1 MISKRSRRSTQPQEK
16 LKQFA
21 INSSNGVD
29 GTKPV
34 TDMNTILDMENLT
47 VNDDGSVSLRNP
59 LLKLYAAPSTIVG
72 NPNIL
77 YTERHYISFSNR
89 TPVFTIFTRDTFSR
103 CSVTIKGYTY
113 YARTEITISQEDFGA
128 LANLA
133 NATII
138 NTSSST
144 IIGNCTI
151 NASVAAELG
160 LIDSKL
166 FVDSPE
172 DPSED
177 PFENLSITL
186 PRYLQL
192 TETSTNVFELKI
204 ITPEMNTLTTSES
217 DIKLN
222 PNMTLDNPYAVRD
235 TYGSEVV
242 QVSGILPYVLPNSIT
257 WFEKINDSA
266 TVNSESVFIKDLNSV
281 ASLLEDGISDKD
293 IVVAD
298 VSSNGGTFMSFTV
311 APNITVVLRIF
322 SKNGQT
328 YLKGTFSKDI
338 YDGYLEGGISVGIT
352 FGILKYPIN
361 KTSNTTVE
369 IFPTYNGDLYPD
381 SPVASASL
389 NLIVNPTEG
398 DFEVPLYLEGA
409 AYETGSYIL
418 SDKVSPNDA
427 FEYWKEQKTSEI
439 VGEFYRLCVVQASVN
454 YTSNYSVRKG
464 AIPNVTVPE
473 VTENVRQDSYRAV
486 SSVDVSQ
493 NANDVYLKAFCKFP
507 KMSDFYCKWEYSLDG
522 VSWNAYG
529 DLHTQSDEIFV
540 EVPDVNNSKMPS
552 ETHIVNKLPVATV
565 TDYIA
570 SRPDILSLQAVKAQ
584 VPEDVDVLAL
594 VYRFRIFPILSKKTV
609 DASHIKGSL
618 GSDIAYFETRVPSG
632 TGTEYLTTDMPNA
645 VLGEKLYYKKAI
657 YSYGTSEYDSF
668 AYVSDTDS
676 FITPLYNVLDL
687 DVNAKDTVCAIIPW
701 RNYLI
706 SCTEKAMYLSNRA
719 ESGFFTKAISTSVG
733 VPYED
738 RHCAKAA
745 LNGIIFKSGHSVY
758 FAYPNLYASDDTTLQ
773 LTDISKPISHILDE
787 FTGVVESCFAE
798 VVDDRYVLVLNVGD
812 GVHSNVKAYILC
824 YSLNTKKWEKY
835 SYPMRFL
842 SFAKHRVLGSTIL
855 GAVISI
861 SGTGIS
867 ISGTGE
873 YGLFEKDYSRVL
885 PHRKLSTYGDVLDDT
900 YSSNPTATP
909 IEYYWDTGQKTD
921 SILQT
926 NQYVESK
933 TVFATLDD
941 RDAFPFTIYVAID
954 GDPHVVRQDVSTDA
968 PFWKPEDGNSVG
980 ALSTAFK
987 LANNDNAIYSA
998 KNTLRQHIIRYSG
1011 KGKSIR
1017 HRIEGRSLYN
1027 FKMYETYVRYK
1038 ILNIKQ

>member
-1 MISKRSRRSTQPQEK
+1 MISKRSRRSAQPQEK

-29 GTKPV
+29 GTKSV
-34 TDMNTILDMENLT
+34 TDMGTVLDMENLT

-59 LLKLYAAPSTIVG
+59 LLQLHVAPYTVVG
-72 NPNIL
+72 KPHVL
-77 YTERHYISFSNR
+77 YTERHYIKFASNA
-89 TPVFTIFTRDTFSR
+89 PAFTVYTRDSFTKCS
-103 CSVTIKGYTY
+103 SVTIKGYTY
-113 YARTEITISQEDFGA
+113 YTRTEKIISQEDFDA
-128 LANLA
+128 LVNLA

-151 NASVAAELG
+151 NASVAARLD
-160 LIDSKL
+160 LIDPKL
-166 FVDSPE
+166 FGD
-172 DPSED
+172 
-177 PFENLSITL
+177 LSITL

-192 TETSTNVFELKI
+192 TETAPNEFELKI

-242 QVSGILPYVLPNSIT
+242 QVSGILPYVLPNYNT
-257 WFEKINDSA
+257 WFEKISNPT
-266 TVNSESVFIKDLNSV
+266 TVTSESVFIKDLNSP
-281 ASLLEDGISDKD
+281 ASLLADGISDKD
-293 IVVAD
+293 IVVSD
-298 VSSNGGTFMSFTV
+298 VSSNGGTFMGFTI

-328 YLKGTFSKDI
+328 YLKGTFSRDI
-338 YDGYLEGGISVGIT
+338 YDGYLEGDISVGIT
-352 FGILKYPIN
+352 FGILNYPEN
-361 KTSNTTVE
+361 KTANTTAVV
-369 IFPTYNGDLYPD
+369 FPTYNGDPYAE

-409 AYETGSYIL
+409 TYSTGSYIK
-418 SDKVSPNDA
+418 SDKVSPNEA
-427 FEYWKEQKTSEI
+427 FEFWKDRKTSEI
-439 VGEFYRLCVVQASVN
+439 VGEFYRLCVVQASVT
-454 YTSNYSVRKG
+454 YTSKYSVSKHP
-464 AIPNVTVPE
+464 IPEVTVPE

-493 NANDVYLKAFCKFP
+493 NANNVYLKAFCKFP

-529 DLHTQSDEIFV
+529 DLHTQAEELLV
-540 EVPDVNNSKMPS
+540 EVSDVNNSNVLS

-565 TDYIA
+565 TDPIA

-594 VYRFRIFPILSKKTV
+594 MYRFRIFPILSKKTV

-618 GSDIAYFETRVPSG
+618 GSDIAYFETRIPSSA
-632 TGTEYLTTDMPNA
+632 GTEYLTTDMPNA

-687 DVNAKDTVCAIIPW
+687 DVNAKDTVCTIIPW

-738 RHCAKAA
+738 RYCVKSA

-758 FAYPNLYASDDTTLQ
+758 FAYPSLYASDDTTLQ

-787 FTGVVESCFAE
+787 LTGTVESCFAE
-798 VVDDRYVLVLNVGD
+798 VVGDKYVLVLNVGD
-812 GVHSNVKAYILC
+812 GVHQNVKAYTLC
-824 YSLNTKKWEKY
+824 YSLNTKRWEKY
-835 SYPMRFL
+835 SYPMRFF
-842 SFAKHRVLGSTIL
+842 SFVKHKVLGSTIL
-855 GAVISI
+855 GTVMDTSN
-861 SGTGIS
+861 
-867 ISGTGE
+867 TGE
-873 YGLFEKDYSRVL
+873 YSLFEKDYSRVL
-885 PHRKLSTYGDVLDDT
+885 PHRKLSTYGDVLGDA
-900 YSSNPTATP
+900 YSSKPTVSP

-933 TVFATLDD
+933 TVFATLDE
-941 RDAFPFTIYVAID
+941 RDAFPFTVYVAID
-954 GDPHVVRQDVSTDA
+954 GDPHVVKQDVSTDA
-968 PFWKPEDGNSVG
+968 PFWKPDDGNSVG

-987 LANNDNAIYSA
+987 LVNSDNAIYSA